1 MSSFAHSTKN
11 TKRVFNQLAGVSSTF
26 SRIGIGVRDA
36 DHELEVA
43 GVVHISAEQ
52 STAPGT
58 PVAADGGVVYVK
70 NDGDLYYLSQDVSEV
85 SLNSSAGGGDANE
98 FSFKTI
104 TFAGTASAEADVVA
118 DADADTLTLVAGDGV
133 TITTTADQITFVATD
148 TWRTVTAGGNTLTT
162 SETLTLENGTGITI
176 AELDGTVTITAGVR
190 IAIADTLSSGRYDD

>member
-85 SLNSSAGGGDANE
+85 SLTSSAGGGDANE